1 MEAARAHRA
10 DEILKE
16 IAGKGDFPATARSIA
31 RLRTVAPRED
41 SNMLALA
48 GVIMQDPGLS
58 TKVLRVVNSAF
69 YRPRDARVATIS
81 RAILLLGFD
90 SIRDLATGILLIDS
104 LFAHGASH
112 AALRDNLRRALH
124 TALLSQALS
133 ERVGYGAREEAYL
146 LGLFARLG
154 HLWLAAHYREDYASA
169 LALAE
174 SQRGAAIDDAVRH
187 VIGVKPRDLAAAIL
201 EHWDLPDSYVEHFHR
216 SAPTEEVRA
225 VGAARLHAVVDA
237 AAAHT
242 AVAQP
247 GDPPVTPWL
256 ARYERILGL
265 SSDVLADVVQRVDR
279 AVKEQVTALGLMG
292 GEETTWPAESGAE
305 RGAGSGGQARA
316 AGSSPSRAHVRQ
328 VRPAGTP
335 RAAASSADAVE
346 GAGAGATEPT
356 SAPREAD
363 ASPPALLADLALAT
377 EIAAEI
383 SRAIVEREPL
393 TNLLSAVLE
402 GVARS
407 GRFDVVAL
415 ALATA
420 AQDALRVRL
429 AVGAGDDLANLL
441 VPLERDAGMLAET
454 ALTRT
459 PRIVE
464 RGSSDLLV
472 PRCLSAPRQDLG
484 SFLIMPLLVRERL
497 LGVLLAGRSDG
508 SRGVS
513 AADLPVAQLF
523 GQLAC
528 VACTAHQA

>member
-1 MEAARAHRA
+1 MDAARAHRA

-112 AALRDNLRRALH
+112 AALRDNLRRSLH
-124 TALLSQALS
+124 AALLSQALA
-133 ERVGYGAREEAYL
+133 ERIGYGAREEAYL

-174 SQRGAAIDDAVRH
+174 AQRGAAVDDAIRQ
-187 VIGVKPRDLAAAIL
+187 VIGVKPRDLAAGIL

-216 SAPTEEVRA
+216 PVSTEEIRA
-225 VGAARLHAVVDA
+225 AGAARLHAVVDA

-242 AVAQP
+242 ASAQP
-247 GDPPVTPWL
+247 GDVPGAPWL
-256 ARYERILGL
+256 SRYERILGL
-265 SSDVLADVVQRVDR
+265 SSEVLTDLVQRVDR
-279 AVKEQVTALGLMG
+279 AVAEQVAALGLEG
-292 GEETTWPAESGAE
+292 GAETTWPAENAPATRTAPAAPSRGPSRESRSSVTPIAE
-305 RGAGSGGQARA
+305 RQAGAAAAGAGPAEPPPA
-316 AGSSPSRAHVRQ
+316 ASE
-328 VRPAGTP
+328 
-335 RAAASSADAVE
+335 AAAS
-346 GAGAGATEPT
+346 
-356 SAPREAD
+356 APAFH
-363 ASPPALLADLALAT
+363 ADLVLAT

-383 SRAIVEREPL
+383 SRAIVERESL

-429 AVGAGDDLANLL
+429 AVGAGDDLASLS

-454 ALTRT
+454 ALART

-464 RGSSDLLV
+464 RGSSLLLV
-472 PRCLSAPRQDLG
+472 PRGARVPRQDIG
-484 SFLIMPLLVRERL
+484 SFLALPLLVRERL
-497 LGVLLAGRSDG
+497 LGVLLAARADG
-508 SRGVS
+508 SPGVS

-528 VACTAHQA
+528 VACTAQQA